1 METEEKHRDMKKT
14 ITMILTAAA
23 VLLSGAATSARDGL
37 PETDEFRGH
46 WYIQVQGGV
55 GQTVGETSFGSLISP
70 SAAFNFGYRFTPV
83 WGLRAGLSGW
93 QGKGAVL
100 GPTEVYRYSYLQ
112 GSVDVMADICG
123 IFSGYRA
130 GRSLSPYLFA
140 GVGVNGG
147 FNNSEANSLSGRFP
161 EDNLLWTGRSILPAG
176 RFGLGTGIRITD
188 AVHFNVEVNANIL
201 GDRFNSKRGSAVDWQ
216 LGALAGFTFNIGLKK
231 GRKAEPVPSSAP
243 VPVAVQMPEPSE
255 PSEPSRPGAAE
266 PSSESVDS
274 AESGEPSSAKS
285 APQFNPVQE
294 DIYFSIGKSVI
305 RPGEKTKLAEVVSLL
320 ESYPEAVITVTGHAD
335 RATGSAGRNLELSK
349 ERARNVAAAL
359 MDGGVSGDRITVL
372 YKGDT
377 ENPYSEPECNRVA
390 ICIVSASGEKE

>member
-1 METEEKHRDMKKT
+1 
-14 ITMILTAAA
+14 MILAAAA
-23 VLLSGAATSARDGL
+23 VLLSGGATSARDGL

-83 WGLRAGLSGW
+83 WGLRAGISGW

-100 GPTEVYRYSYLQ
+100 GPTEVYRYNYLQ
-112 GSVDVMADICG
+112 GSVDVTADICG

-161 EDNLLWTGRSILPAG
+161 ADNLLWTGRSILPAG

-274 AESGEPSSAKS
+274 AESGEPSSAES

-377 ENPYSEPECNRVA
+377 ENPYSEPERNRVA
-390 ICIVSASGEKE
+390 ICIVSASGENE

>member
-112 GSVDVMADICG
+112 GSVDVTADICG

-130 GRSLSPYLFA
+130 GRALSPYLFA

-274 AESGEPSSAKS
+274 AESGEPSSAES

-305 RPGEKTKLAEVVSLL
+305 RPGEKTKLAEVISLL

-377 ENPYSEPECNRVA
+377 ENPYSEPERNRVA
-390 ICIVSASGEKE
+390 ICIVSASGENE

>member
-1 METEEKHRDMKKT
+1 
-14 ITMILTAAA
+14 MILTAAA

-100 GPTEVYRYSYLQ
+100 GPTEVYRYNYLQ
-112 GSVDVMADICG
+112 GSVDVTADICS

-130 GRSLSPYLFA
+130 GRALSPYLFA

-161 EDNLLWTGRSILPAG
+161 EDNLLWSGRSILPAG

-255 PSEPSRPGAAE
+255 PSEPSRPVAAG
-266 PSSESVDS
+266 PS
-274 AESGEPSSAKS
+274 AESGDPAESSEPAAAES

-305 RPGEKTKLAEVVSLL
+305 RPGEKSKLAEVVRLL
-320 ESYPEAVITVTGHAD
+320 ESYPEAEITVTGHAD

-377 ENPYSEPECNRVA
+377 ENPYSEPERNRVA
-390 ICIVSASGEKE
+390 ICIVSASAESE

>member
-112 GSVDVMADICG
+112 GSVDVTADICG

-188 AVHFNVEVNANIL
+188 AVHFNVEVNADIL

-266 PSSESVDS
+266 PSSESMDS
-274 AESGEPSSAKS
+274 AESGEPSSAES

-377 ENPYSEPECNRVA
+377 ENPYSEPERNRVA

>member
-37 PETDEFRGH
+37 PKTDEFRGH

-100 GPTEVYRYSYLQ
+100 GPTEVYRYNYLQ
-112 GSVDVMADICG
+112 GSVDVTADICG

-274 AESGEPSSAKS
+274 AESGEPSSAES

-377 ENPYSEPECNRVA
+377 ENPYSEPERNRVA

>member
-1 METEEKHRDMKKT
+1 MAALLAAGM
-14 ITMILTAAA
+14 LGTAGMYAQQTP
-23 VLLSGAATSARDGL
+23 SGKSGD
-37 PETDEFRGH
+37 FRGH
-46 WYIQVQGGV
+46 WFISVQGGI
-55 GQTVGETSFGSLISP
+55 GQTVGETSFGNMISP
-70 SAAFNFGYRFTPV
+70 AAAFNFGYRFTPV

-93 QGKGAVL
+93 QAKGALV
-100 GPTEVYRYSYLQ
+100 GPTEMYSYNYLQ
-112 GSVDVMADICG
+112 GNVDVMADICS
-123 IFSGYRA
+123 IFSGYRKSRA
-130 GRSLSPYLFA
+130 VSPYLFA
-140 GVGVNGG
+140 GVGINGA
-147 FNNSEANSLSGRFP
+147 FNNAEAQTMASRFP
-161 EDNLLWTGRSILPAG
+161 DDGHLWNGSKILPAG
-176 RFGLGTGIRITD
+176 RFGVGTGIRITD
-188 AVHFNVEVNANIL
+188 AVQFNLEVNANFL
-201 GDRFNSKRGSAVDWQ
+201 GDKFNSKQGSAVDWQ

-243 VPVAVQMPEPSE
+243 VPVAEQRPEPSE
-255 PSEPSRPGAAE
+255 PSEPSRPAAAE
-266 PSSESVDS
+266 PS
-274 AESGEPSSAKS
+274 AEISEPSSAES

-377 ENPYSEPECNRVA
+377 ENPYSEPERNRVA

>member
-1 METEEKHRDMKKT
+1 
-14 ITMILTAAA
+14 MILTAAA

-83 WGLRAGLSGW
+83 WGLRAGISGW

-112 GSVDVMADICG
+112 GSVDVTADICG

-176 RFGLGTGIRITD
+176 RFGVGTGIRITD

-274 AESGEPSSAKS
+274 SESGEPSSAES

-377 ENPYSEPECNRVA
+377 ENPYSEPERNRVA
-390 ICIVSASGEKE
+390 ICIVSASGENE

>member
-1 METEEKHRDMKKT
+1 
-14 ITMILTAAA
+14 MILTAAA

-83 WGLRAGLSGW
+83 WGLRAGISGW

-112 GSVDVMADICG
+112 GSVDVTADICG
-123 IFSGYRA
+123 IFSGYRE

-274 AESGEPSSAKS
+274 AESGEPSSAES

-377 ENPYSEPECNRVA
+377 ENPYSEPERNRVA

>member
-112 GSVDVMADICG
+112 GSVDVTADICG

-130 GRSLSPYLFA
+130 GRALSPYLFA

-274 AESGEPSSAKS
+274 AESGEPSSAES

-305 RPGEKTKLAEVVSLL
+305 RPGEKTKLAEVISLL

-377 ENPYSEPECNRVA
+377 ENPYSEPERNRVA

>member
-1 METEEKHRDMKKT
+1 
-14 ITMILTAAA
+14 MILTAVA

-83 WGLRAGLSGW
+83 WGLRAGISGW

-112 GSVDVMADICG
+112 GSVDVTADICG

-274 AESGEPSSAKS
+274 AESGEPSSAES

-377 ENPYSEPECNRVA
+377 ENPYSEPERNRVA

>member
-1 METEEKHRDMKKT
+1 MKKT

-100 GPTEVYRYSYLQ
+100 GPTEVYRYNYLQ
-112 GSVDVMADICG
+112 GSVDVTADICG

-274 AESGEPSSAKS
+274 AESGEPSSAES

-377 ENPYSEPECNRVA
+377 ENPYSEPERNRVA

>member
-37 PETDEFRGH
+37 PKTDEFRGH

-100 GPTEVYRYSYLQ
+100 GPTEVYRYNYLQ
-112 GSVDVMADICG
+112 GSVDVTADICG

-161 EDNLLWTGRSILPAG
+161 EDNLLWSGRSILPAG

-274 AESGEPSSAKS
+274 AESGEPSSAES

-377 ENPYSEPECNRVA
+377 ENPYSEPERNRVA

>member
-37 PETDEFRGH
+37 PKTDEFRGH

-112 GSVDVMADICG
+112 GSVDVTADICG

-274 AESGEPSSAKS
+274 AESGEPSSAES

-377 ENPYSEPECNRVA
+377 ENPYSEPERNRVA
-390 ICIVSASGEKE
+390 ICIVSASGENE

>member
-1 METEEKHRDMKKT
+1 MEPWIYRKEDTLYEAT
-14 ITMILTAAA
+14 IPGGEVRLLPSLALNKQ
-23 VLLSGAATSARDGL
+23 VFDREYLLSL
-37 PETDEFRGH
+37 KDENLLF
-46 WYIQVQGGV
+46 
-55 GQTVGETSFGSLISP
+55 SF
-70 SAAFNFGYRFTPV
+70 YTE
-83 WGLRAGLSGW
+83 AGLSGW

-112 GSVDVMADICG
+112 GSVDVTADICG
-123 IFSGYRA
+123 IISGYRA
-130 GRSLSPYLFA
+130 GRALSPYLFA

-243 VPVAVQMPEPSE
+243 VPVAVQRPDPSE
-255 PSEPSRPGAAE
+255 PSEPSRPVAAE
-266 PSSESVDS
+266 PSSES
-274 AESGEPSSAKS
+274 GEPSSAES

-377 ENPYSEPECNRVA
+377 ENPYSEPERNRVA

>member
-37 PETDEFRGH
+37 PKTDEFRGH

-112 GSVDVMADICG
+112 GSVDVTADICG

-274 AESGEPSSAKS
+274 AESGEPSSAES

-377 ENPYSEPECNRVA
+377 ENPYSEPERNRVA

>member
-83 WGLRAGLSGW
+83 WGLRAGISGW

-112 GSVDVMADICG
+112 GSVDVTADICG
-123 IFSGYRA
+123 IFSGYRE

-274 AESGEPSSAKS
+274 AESGEPSSAES

-377 ENPYSEPECNRVA
+377 ENPYSEPERNRVA

>member
-255 PSEPSRPGAAE
+255 PSEPSRPGSAE

-274 AESGEPSSAKS
+274 AESGEPSSAES

-377 ENPYSEPECNRVA
+377 ENPYSEPERNRVA

>member
-37 PETDEFRGH
+37 PKTDEFRGH

-112 GSVDVMADICG
+112 GSVDVTADICG

-274 AESGEPSSAKS
+274 AESGEPSSAES

-305 RPGEKTKLAEVVSLL
+305 RPGEKTKLAEVISLL

-377 ENPYSEPECNRVA
+377 ENPYSEPERNRVA
-390 ICIVSASGEKE
+390 ICIVSASGENE

>member
-1 METEEKHRDMKKT
+1 MAALLAAGM
-14 ITMILTAAA
+14 LGTAGMYAQQTP
-23 VLLSGAATSARDGL
+23 SGKSGD
-37 PETDEFRGH
+37 FRGH
-46 WYIQVQGGV
+46 WFISVQGGI
-55 GQTVGETSFGSLISP
+55 GQTVGETSFGNMISP
-70 SAAFNFGYRFTPV
+70 AAAFNFGYRFTPV

-93 QGKGAVL
+93 QAKGALV
-100 GPTEVYRYSYLQ
+100 GPTEMYSYNYLQ
-112 GSVDVMADICG
+112 GNVDVMADICS
-123 IFSGYRA
+123 IFSGYRKSRA
-130 GRSLSPYLFA
+130 VSPYLFA
-140 GVGVNGG
+140 GVGINGA
-147 FNNSEANSLSGRFP
+147 FNNAEAQTMASRFP
-161 EDNLLWTGRSILPAG
+161 DDGHLWNGSKILPAG
-176 RFGLGTGIRITD
+176 RFGVGTGIRITD
-188 AVHFNVEVNANIL
+188 AVQFNLEVNANFL
-201 GDRFNSKRGSAVDWQ
+201 GDKFNSKQGSAVDWQ

-266 PSSESVDS
+266 PSSESMDS
-274 AESGEPSSAKS
+274 AESGEPSSAES

-305 RPGEKTKLAEVVSLL
+305 RPGEKSKLAEVVRLL

-377 ENPYSEPECNRVA
+377 ENPYSEPERNRVA

>member
-1 METEEKHRDMKKT
+1 
-14 ITMILTAAA
+14 MILAAAA
-23 VLLSGAATSARDGL
+23 VLLSGGATSARDGL

-83 WGLRAGLSGW
+83 WGLRAGISGW

-112 GSVDVMADICG
+112 GSVDVTADICG

-161 EDNLLWTGRSILPAG
+161 ADNLLWTGRSILPAG
-176 RFGLGTGIRITD
+176 RFGLGTGIRIT
-188 AVHFNVEVNANIL
+188 E
-201 GDRFNSKRGSAVDWQ
+201 DRFNSKRGSAVDWQ

-243 VPVAVQMPEPSE
+243 VPVAEQRPEPSE
-255 PSEPSRPGAAE
+255 PSEPSRPAAAE
-266 PSSESVDS
+266 PS
-274 AESGEPSSAKS
+274 AEISEPSSAES

-305 RPGEKTKLAEVVSLL
+305 RPGEKSKLAEVVRLL
-320 ESYPEAVITVTGHAD
+320 ESYPEAEITVTGHAD

-377 ENPYSEPECNRVA
+377 ENPYSEPERNRVA
-390 ICIVSASGEKE
+390 ICIVSASGENE

>member
-83 WGLRAGLSGW
+83 WGLRAGISGW

-112 GSVDVMADICG
+112 GSVDVTADICG

-274 AESGEPSSAKS
+274 AESGEPSSAES

-377 ENPYSEPECNRVA
+377 ENPYSEPERNRVA
-390 ICIVSASGEKE
+390 ICIVSASGENE

>member
-100 GPTEVYRYSYLQ
+100 GPTEVYRYNYLQ
-112 GSVDVMADICG
+112 GSVDVTADICG

-274 AESGEPSSAKS
+274 AESGEPSSAES

-377 ENPYSEPECNRVA
+377 ENPYSEPERNRVA
-390 ICIVSASGEKE
+390 ICIVSASGENE

>member
-1 METEEKHRDMKKT
+1 
-14 ITMILTAAA
+14 MILAAAA

-83 WGLRAGLSGW
+83 WGLRAGISGW

-112 GSVDVMADICG
+112 GSVDVTADICG

-176 RFGLGTGIRITD
+176 RFGVGTGIRITD

-274 AESGEPSSAKS
+274 AESGEPSSAES

-377 ENPYSEPECNRVA
+377 ENPYSEPERNRVA

>member
-1 METEEKHRDMKKT
+1 
-14 ITMILTAAA
+14 MILAAAA
-23 VLLSGAATSARDGL
+23 VLLSGGATSARDGL

-83 WGLRAGLSGW
+83 WGLRAGISGW

-100 GPTEVYRYSYLQ
+100 GPTEVYRYNYLQ
-112 GSVDVMADICG
+112 GSVDVTADICG

-161 EDNLLWTGRSILPAG
+161 ADNLLWTGRSILPAG

-274 AESGEPSSAKS
+274 AESGEPSSAES

-377 ENPYSEPECNRVA
+377 ENPYSEPERNRVA

>member
-1 METEEKHRDMKKT
+1 
-14 ITMILTAAA
+14 MILTAAA

-112 GSVDVMADICG
+112 GSVDVTADICG
-123 IFSGYRA
+123 IFSGYRE

-274 AESGEPSSAKS
+274 AESGEPSSAES

-377 ENPYSEPECNRVA
+377 ENPYSEPERNRVA

>member
-1 METEEKHRDMKKT
+1 MKKT

-37 PETDEFRGH
+37 PKTDEFRGH

-100 GPTEVYRYSYLQ
+100 GPTEVYRYNYLQ
-112 GSVDVMADICG
+112 GSVDVTADICG

-130 GRSLSPYLFA
+130 GRALSPYLFA

-274 AESGEPSSAKS
+274 AESGEPSSAES

-305 RPGEKTKLAEVVSLL
+305 RPGEKTKLAEVISLL

-377 ENPYSEPECNRVA
+377 ENPYSEPERNRVA

>member
-1 METEEKHRDMKKT
+1 MKKT
-14 ITMILTAAA
+14 ITMILTAVA

-83 WGLRAGLSGW
+83 WGLRAGISGW

-112 GSVDVMADICG
+112 GSVDVTADICG

-274 AESGEPSSAKS
+274 AESGEPSSAES

-377 ENPYSEPECNRVA
+377 ENPYSEPERNRVA

>member
-100 GPTEVYRYSYLQ
+100 GPTEVYRYNYLQ
-112 GSVDVMADICG
+112 GSVDVTADICG

-274 AESGEPSSAKS
+274 AESGEPSSAES

-305 RPGEKTKLAEVVSLL
+305 RPGEKTKLAEVISLL

-377 ENPYSEPECNRVA
+377 ENPYSEPERNRVA
-390 ICIVSASGEKE
+390 ICIVSASGENE

>member
-37 PETDEFRGH
+37 PKTDEFRGH

-274 AESGEPSSAKS
+274 AESGEPSSAES

-377 ENPYSEPECNRVA
+377 ENPYSEPERNRVA

>member
-83 WGLRAGLSGW
+83 WGLRAGISGW

-112 GSVDVMADICG
+112 GSVDVTADICG

-274 AESGEPSSAKS
+274 AESGEPSSAES

-377 ENPYSEPECNRVA
+377 ENPYSEPERNRVA

>member
-37 PETDEFRGH
+37 PKTDEFRGH

-100 GPTEVYRYSYLQ
+100 GPTEVYRYNYLQ
-112 GSVDVMADICG
+112 GSVDVTADICG

-274 AESGEPSSAKS
+274 AESGEPSSAES

-305 RPGEKTKLAEVVSLL
+305 RPGEKTKLAEVISLL

-377 ENPYSEPECNRVA
+377 ENPYSEPERNRVA

>member
-1 METEEKHRDMKKT
+1 MKKT

-55 GQTVGETSFGSLISP
+55 GQTVGETSFGTLISP

-100 GPTEVYRYSYLQ
+100 GPTEVYRYNYLQ
-112 GSVDVMADICG
+112 GSVDVTADICG

-161 EDNLLWTGRSILPAG
+161 EDNLLWSGRSILPAG
-176 RFGLGTGIRITD
+176 RFGVGTGIRITD

-266 PSSESVDS
+266 PSSESMDS
-274 AESGEPSSAKS
+274 AESGEPSSAES

-377 ENPYSEPECNRVA
+377 ENPYSEPERNRVA

>member
-100 GPTEVYRYSYLQ
+100 GPTEVYRYNYLQ
-112 GSVDVMADICG
+112 GSVDVTADICG

-274 AESGEPSSAKS
+274 AESGEPSSAES

-305 RPGEKTKLAEVVSLL
+305 RPGEKTKLAEVISLL

-377 ENPYSEPECNRVA
+377 ENPYSEPERNRVA

>member
-37 PETDEFRGH
+37 PKTDEFRGH

-112 GSVDVMADICG
+112 GSVDVTADICG

-274 AESGEPSSAKS
+274 AESGEPSSAES

-305 RPGEKTKLAEVVSLL
+305 RPGEKTKLAEVISLL

-377 ENPYSEPECNRVA
+377 ENPYSEPERNRVA

>member
-1 METEEKHRDMKKT
+1 MKKT

-83 WGLRAGLSGW
+83 WGLRAGISGW

-112 GSVDVMADICG
+112 GSVDVTADICG

-176 RFGLGTGIRITD
+176 RFGVGTGIRITD

-274 AESGEPSSAKS
+274 SESGEPSSAES

-377 ENPYSEPECNRVA
+377 ENPYSEPERNRVA
-390 ICIVSASGEKE
+390 ICIVSASGENE

>member
-1 METEEKHRDMKKT
+1 
-14 ITMILTAAA
+14 MILAAAA
-23 VLLSGAATSARDGL
+23 VLLSGGAVSARDGF
-37 PETDEFRGH
+37 PKTDEFRGH
-46 WYIQVQGGV
+46 WYIQVQGGA

-70 SAAFNFGYRFTPV
+70 SAAFNFGYWFTPV
-83 WGLRAGLSGW
+83 WGLRAGLGGW

-112 GSVDVMADICG
+112 GSVDVTADICG

-140 GVGVNGG
+140 GVGVN
-147 FNNSEANSLSGRFP
+147 
-161 EDNLLWTGRSILPAG
+161 DNLLWTGRSILPAG
-176 RFGLGTGIRITD
+176 RFGVGTGIRITD

-243 VPVAVQMPEPSE
+243 VPAAEQRPEPSE
-255 PSEPSRPGAAE
+255 PSEPSRPAAAE
-266 PSSESVDS
+266 PS
-274 AESGEPSSAKS
+274 AESGDPAESIEPAAAEPS
-285 APQFNPVQE
+285 PQFNPVQE

-305 RPGEKTKLAEVVSLL
+305 RPDEKAKLAEVVRLL
-320 ESYPEAVITVTGHAD
+320 ESYPEAEITVTGHAD

-377 ENPYSEPECNRVA
+377 ENPYSEPERNRVA

>member
-83 WGLRAGLSGW
+83 WGLRAGISGW

-112 GSVDVMADICG
+112 GSVDVTADICG

-188 AVHFNVEVNANIL
+188 AVHFNVEVNADIL

-266 PSSESVDS
+266 PSSESMDS
-274 AESGEPSSAKS
+274 AESGEPSSAES

-377 ENPYSEPECNRVA
+377 ENPYSEPERNRVA

>member
-1 METEEKHRDMKKT
+1 MAALLAAGM
-14 ITMILTAAA
+14 LGTAGMYAQQTP
-23 VLLSGAATSARDGL
+23 SGKSGD
-37 PETDEFRGH
+37 FRGH
-46 WYIQVQGGV
+46 WFISVQGGI
-55 GQTVGETSFGSLISP
+55 GQTVGETSFGNMISP
-70 SAAFNFGYRFTPV
+70 AAAFNFGYRFTPV

-112 GSVDVMADICG
+112 GSVDVTADICG

-147 FNNSEANSLSGRFP
+147 FNNDEANSLSGRFP
-161 EDNLLWTGRSILPAG
+161 ADNLLWTGRSILPAG

-243 VPVAVQMPEPSE
+243 VPVAEQRPEPSE
-255 PSEPSRPGAAE
+255 PSEPSRPVAAG
-266 PSSESVDS
+266 PS
-274 AESGEPSSAKS
+274 AESGDPAESSEPAAAES

-305 RPGEKTKLAEVVSLL
+305 RPGEKSKLAEVVRLL
-320 ESYPEAVITVTGHAD
+320 ESYPEAEITVTGHAD

-377 ENPYSEPECNRVA
+377 ENPYSEPERNRVA
-390 ICIVSASGEKE
+390 ICIVSASGENE

>member
-1 METEEKHRDMKKT
+1 MKKT

-112 GSVDVMADICG
+112 GSVDVTADICG

-176 RFGLGTGIRITD
+176 RFGVGTGIRITD

-274 AESGEPSSAKS
+274 ADSGEPSSAES

-377 ENPYSEPECNRVA
+377 ENPYSEPERNRVA

>member
-1 METEEKHRDMKKT
+1 MKKT

-83 WGLRAGLSGW
+83 WGLRAGISGW

-112 GSVDVMADICG
+112 GSVDVTADICG
-123 IFSGYRA
+123 IFSGYRE

-274 AESGEPSSAKS
+274 AESGEPSSAES

-377 ENPYSEPECNRVA
+377 ENPYSEPERNRVA